1 VSDTEQQLTNLAG
14 IVHLASDLV
23 TEHGLLTVMA
33 WGGQLGGL
41 LARRNDQGTR
51 AWTVAQAAEHVGL
64 EVADALGAYAL
75 WRGAYDAW
83 AMHAADL
90 RLAELGEAQLRLP
103 G

>member
-1 VSDTEQQLTNLAG
+1 VTTEQQLTNLAG

-41 LARRNDQGTR
+41 LARCNDQGAR
-51 AWTVAQAAEHVGL
+51 AWTMQQAADHLGI

-83 AMHAADL
+83 AIHAADL
-90 RLAELGEAQLRLP
+90 RLAELSGDQLQL
-103 G
+103 